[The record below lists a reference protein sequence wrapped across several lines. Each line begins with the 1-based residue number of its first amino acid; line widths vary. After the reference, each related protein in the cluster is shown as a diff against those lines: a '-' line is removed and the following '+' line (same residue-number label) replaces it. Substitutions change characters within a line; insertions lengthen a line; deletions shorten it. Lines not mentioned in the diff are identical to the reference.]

1 MSEKEAYQEKLD
13 AQLQQWSTKVDE
25 LKAKADQANT
35 ETQLEYYEQI
45 EELRFKQAAA
55 YAKLQELRDTE
66 ERSWREL
73 KPGLEHALDNFKSSV
88 EKAVAKLR

>member
-1 MSEKEAYQEKLD
+1 MSEKEVYQEKLD
-13 AQLQQWSTKVDE
+13 AQFQQWSAKVDE

-55 YAKLQELRDTE
+55 YAKLQELRNAG
-66 ERSWREL
+66 ERAWGEL
-73 KPGLEHALDNFKSSV
+73 KPGLEHALDNFKNAV
-88 EKAVAKLR
+88 EKAVAKLT